1 MAYTINK
8 TDGTVVATVAD
19 GQVDQL
25 STSLTLI
32 GKNYSGFGT
41 YLNDNLVSLLENFAN
56 TSKPAHPI
64 KGQIWFDTSEG
75 KLKVYTG
82 TQFVPV
88 SSATV
93 SSTQPTT
100 LGVGDLWFNDVDKQL
115 FFFDGTSTI
124 LLAPAYSVSQGV
136 SGFQVSSILDTLN
149 QTRVVTTLY
158 NNGILLGI
166 FSKDSFT
173 PKNAIAG
180 FAGSITPGF
189 NAGTLAGLKFNVTA
203 TNSENL
209 NAVPA
214 ANYVRTDTANNMQG
228 QLKITTDLGII
239 IGSAGQAT
247 LRVTSGDVIIANTAS
262 NKDFYVNVRKD
273 ITPETA
279 IKVTSNT
286 RTIDLYP
293 NQATS
298 QINVGGSVSITGD
311 LTVNGTTTTLN
322 TADVVVEDKN
332 IILAKATGITPSET
346 LAAGGGI
353 ILQGGNRHVFL
364 WSNVTQNATSDSA
377 EAQADGYSDSTPKL
391 SSSAWTSSDHINL
404 VSGKYFAIDGIPVIT
419 GNSLGAGIT
428 SIPGVTSFGTQS
440 VVNIGPTPSSPY
452 IRLENNRI
460 STLDTNQDLELFP
473 NGTGNVALQGSPR
486 ITGMADPLANQDA
499 ATKEYVDYTIQ
510 TRPLVFSID
519 LSDAKD
525 STYITTNILDN
536 MAPASEYRNGTV
548 ARILCNILSVSSTIL
563 DLNPLIN
570 QSTSI
575 FNSPSGTAPAVTNVA
590 INTATVSPGSIS
602 TTRII
607 KTYQIIAGLW
617 VFVSDTVLPA

>member
-124 LLAPAYSVSQGV
+124 LLAPVYSVSQGV
-136 SGFQVSSILDTLN
+136 SGFQVASILDTLN
-149 QTRVVTTLY
+149 QTRVITTLY

-173 PKNAIAG
+173 PKNAITG
-180 FAGSITPGF
+180 FTGSITPGF

-239 IGSAGQAT
+239 IGSAGQST

-262 NKDFYVNVRKD
+262 NKDFYINIRKD

-279 IKVTSNT
+279 IKITSNT

-298 QINVGGSVSITGD
+298 QVNVGGSVSITGN

-364 WSNVTQNATSDSA
+364 WSDVTQNATADSS
-377 EAQADGYSDSTPKL
+377 EALSEGYSDSTPKL

-404 VSGKYFAIDGIPVIT
+404 VTGKYFAIDGIPVIT

-440 VVNIGPTPSSPY
+440 VVNVGPNPSSPY
-452 IRLENNRI
+452 IRVENNRI
-460 STLDTNQDLELFP
+460 STLVTNQDLEFSP
-473 NGTGNVALQGSPR
+473 NGSGNVVLVGSPR
-486 ITGMADPLANQDA
+486 ITGMADPLSNQDA

-525 STYITTNILDN
+525 STYIVTNILDN
-536 MAPASEYRNGTV
+536 MAPAAEYRNGTV

>member
-19 GQVDQL
+19 GQVDEL

-32 GKNYSGFGT
+32 GKNYSGFGEAF
-41 YLNDNLVSLLENFAN
+41 NENLVRLLENFAN

-124 LLAPAYSVSQGV
+124 LLAPVYSVSQGI

-173 PKNAIAG
+173 PKNSIVG
-180 FAGSITPGF
+180 FSGSITPGF

-209 NAVPA
+209 NAIPA

-239 IGSAGQAT
+239 IGSAGQST

-279 IKVTSNT
+279 IKITSNT

-293 NQATS
+293 NES
-298 QINVGGSVSITGD
+298 SSHVNVGGSVVITGD

-322 TADVVVEDKN
+322 TADIVVEDKN
-332 IILAKATGITPSET
+332 IILAKSTGITPSDT

-353 ILQGGNRHVFL
+353 ILQGNTRHVLL
-364 WSNVTQNATSDSA
+364 WSNITQNATSDSA

-440 VVNIGPTPSSPY
+440 VVNIGPTPLAPY
-452 IRLENNRI
+452 IRLQDNRI
-460 STLDTNQDLELFP
+460 STLVTNQDLEIAP
-473 NGTGNVALQGSPR
+473 NGSGNVALQGSPR
-486 ITGMADPLANQDA
+486 ITGMADPVSTQDA
-499 ATKEYVDYTIQ
+499 TTKEYVDYTIQ

-525 STYITTNILDN
+525 STYIITNILDN
-536 MAPASEYRNGTV
+536 MAPAAEYRNGTI
-548 ARILCNILSVSSTIL
+548 ARILCNILSVSSTTL
-563 DLNPLIN
+563 DLNALIN

-575 FNSPSGTAPAVTNVA
+575 FSSPTGTAPAVTNVA